1 MNRLTCIAIEDEPHA
16 LELLRHHAEQVPY
29 LEWLGGFQKPMD
41 ALNIINEGKV
51 QLLFLDINLPKLD
64 GMSFYRS
71 LTNKPPVIFT
81 TAYAEYAV
89 EGFEVEAVDYLVKP
103 ILLERFIKAC
113 NKALKETTPLP
124 SSNTQPTETVYLK
137 SGTKWHQ
144 VNWNN
149 ILYLE
154 KDENYVIF
162 NVTDKR
168 KILTRQNLSD
178 VENGMPSYFCR
189 VHKSFIVNLNKVEII
204 ERDRITIAGKNIPL
218 ADSYRN
224 TFMQMTKGSI

>member
-1 MNRLTCIAIEDEPHA
+1 MNKLSCIAIDDEPHA

-29 LEWLGGFQKPMD
+29 LEWVGGFQQPMD

-71 LTNKPPVIFT
+71 LTNPPPVIFT

-89 EGFEVEAVDYLVKP
+89 EGFEVEAIDYLIKP
-103 ILLERFIKAC
+103 ILLERFVKAC
-113 NKALKETTPLP
+113 NKALKETTTLPL
-124 SSNTQPTETVYLK
+124 SNTLPTETVYLK

-144 VNWNN
+144 VNWND

-162 NVTDKR
+162 NATNNR
-168 KILTRQNLSD
+168 KVLTRQNLSD
-178 VENGMPSYFCR
+178 VESGMPPYFCR
-189 VHKSFIVNLNKVEII
+189 VHKSFIVNLNKIDII
-204 ERDRITIAGKNIPL
+204 ERDRITIADKKIPL
-218 ADSYRN
+218 AESYRN
-224 TFMQMTKGSI
+224 TFMQMTKG

>member
-1 MNRLTCIAIEDEPHA
+1 MNLLPCIAIDDEPHA

-29 LEWLGGFQKPMD
+29 LEWLGGFQQPMD
-41 ALNIINEGKV
+41 ALNLINEGKV

-71 LTNKPPVIFT
+71 LTHKPPVVFT

-89 EGFEVEAVDYLVKP
+89 EGFEVEAIDYLIKP
-103 ILLERFIKAC
+103 ILLERFVKAC
-113 NKALKETTPLP
+113 NKALKHNNPLP
-124 SSNTQPTETVYLK
+124 STSTPPTETVYLK

-144 VNWNN
+144 VNWND

-162 NVTDKR
+162 YVTNNR
-168 KILTRQNLSD
+168 KVLTRQNLSD
-178 VENGMPSYFCR
+178 VESTMPSYFCR
-189 VHKSFIVNLNKVEII
+189 VHKSFIVNLNKVDII
-204 ERDRITIAGKNIPL
+204 ERDRITMADKKIPL
-218 ADSYRN
+218 AESYRN
-224 TFMQMTKGSI
+224 TFMQMTKG